1 MKLKITELEKKLNY
15 KIKKNFKAVGL
26 DTAKRTGVAFITT
39 DTKWVDIDFI
49 FIEFNYE
56 NQKQM
61 LTQMHRE
68 FKKIFSNEN
77 LAVVEEVF
85 LGFNRA
91 GSLHLAKMGT
101 LAIGICIDKNI
112 PFELIMASSARSKF
126 GIDSRKFGKGKSKES
141 VAHYL
146 KGIGIEVDDN
156 DISDAIVLGLLGICE
171 GLSFL
176 ATTKKKKKKKK
187 LDK

>member
-1 MKLKITELEKKLNY
+1 MKLRIKTLEHLLQY
-15 KIKKNFKAVGL
+15 KIKRNFKCIGL
-26 DTAKRTGVAFITT
+26 DTAKRTGIAFIE
-39 DTKWVDIDFI
+39 TKKDYIYLDWAFL
-49 FIEFNYE
+49 EFNYE

-61 LTQMHRE
+61 LVQMHRE
-68 FKKIFSNEN
+68 FKKIFSNED

-85 LGFNRA
+85 LGLNRA

-126 GIDSRKFGKGKSKES
+126 SIDSRKFGKGKSKES

-156 DISDAIVLGLLGICE
+156 DISDAIVLALLGICE
-171 GLSFL
+171 GLDFS
-176 ATTKKKKKKKK
+176 AKTKKKKKKK